1 MAKKD
6 LTKAIAKGA
15 DVFFSTRDA
24 QQEHEVAEP
33 QGAQREPNEQEVHE
47 AAEAQHTQGRKGFKM
62 PKMNTSYTPSNM
74 DYLKTMAAIN
84 GVSVTRYVN
93 TIIDQH
99 RAANAERYEKA
110 KEVVRDE

>member
-15 DVFFSTRDA
+15 DVFFSANDA
-24 QQEHEVAEP
+24 QQAQQAIEPHEAQQEP
-33 QGAQREPNEQEVHE
+33 QEQEAYE
-47 AAEAQHTQGRKGFKM
+47 AAEAQHTQGRKGLKM
-62 PKMNTSYTPSNM
+62 PRMNTAYTPSNM

-93 TIIDQH
+93 TIIAQH

-110 KEVVRDE
+110 KEVMRDE